1 MSLTCYILLT
11 FKQDRKIIAMYQF
24 DMSVYTKIF
33 LKFNSIFWPT
43 GDGTEFF
50 LYASE
55 RRGYYPIWQVKIIMI
70 IKFKIIYNHESL
82 TI

>member
-1 MSLTCYILLT
+1 M
-11 FKQDRKIIAMYQF
+11 FKQDKKIIAMYQF

-33 LKFNSIFWPT
+33 LKFNSTFWPT

-55 RRGYYPIWQVKIIMI
+55 RRGYYPIWQVNKITI
-70 IKFKIIYNHESL
+70 IKFKVIHNYANI